1 MDLDDPLSSALLCVE
16 AFERAGLGYALCG
29 GLALAAYGVP
39 RETKDVDLA
48 VVDLSAERACAAL
61 QALGLTAV
69 VAFERVTFGGL
80 TVGRVTLLGGKDA
93 EGLNVL
99 DLVRPRSARF
109 AAAVLAR
116 AIQAPLHH
124 RLLHVASPEDFLV
137 LKLLASRERDLEDAR
152 SVLARLG
159 ADLDLATVEREVELL
174 ADEIPD
180 WDTRT
185 RWRRTRIPG

>member
-48 VVDLSAERACAAL
+48 VVDLSAESARAAL
-61 QALGLTAV
+61 QALGLSAV
-69 VAFERVTFGGL
+69 VAFEKVTFGGL
-80 TVGRVTLLGGKDA
+80 TVGRVTLLGGPDA

-99 DLVRPRSARF
+99 DLVRPRSERF
-109 AAAVLAR
+109 GAAVLAR
-116 AIQAPLHH
+116 AITAPL
-124 RLLHVASPEDFLV
+124 RNRRLHVASPEDFLV

-159 ADLDLATVEREVELL
+159 PELDRTLVEGEIELL
-174 ADEIPD
+174 AREIPD
-180 WDTRT
+180 WDART
-185 RWRRTRIPG
+185 RWKRCCLP

>member
-48 VVDLSAERACAAL
+48 VVDLPAENARVAL
-61 QALGLTAV
+61 QALGLSAV
-69 VAFERVTFGGL
+69 VAFEKVTFGGL
-80 TVGRVTLLGGKDA
+80 TVGRVTLLGGADA

-99 DLVRPRSARF
+99 DLVRPRSPRF
-109 AAAVLAR
+109 GAAVLAR
-116 AIQAPLHH
+116 AITAPLRNRHL
-124 RLLHVASPEDFLV
+124 RVASPEDFLL

-159 ADLDLATVEREVELL
+159 PELDRTHVEREVELL
-174 ADEIPD
+174 AREIPD
-180 WDTRT
+180 WDART
-185 RWRRTRIPG
+185 RWKRCCLP